1 MTTILIVDDE
11 PQMLEL
17 ITDCLQLLP
26 VDIQTE
32 QDSATA
38 RKKLQTE
45 TFDLVILDVMMP
57 SPDGWELLK
66 ETAELP
72 APPSIIMLTA
82 LGDNDQIVRGLQNGA
97 DDYVTKPFEPAIL
110 AARVEAVL
118 RRKHPHTGSVISY
131 NGLSVD
137 SVRREAEFE
146 GSCLTLTKK
155 EFDLVALLVKRPGQV
170 FTRQQLLDEIDDH
183 GSAASDRTV
192 DTHMKNIR
200 EKVRRAGGSSSLI
213 ETVWGIGYRLGAGI

>member
-1 MTTILIVDDE
+1 MNTILIVDDE

-26 VDIQTE
+26 VEVQTE
-32 QDSATA
+32 HDSAAA
-38 RKKLQTE
+38 RKRLQTE
-45 TFDLVILDVMMP
+45 SFDLVMLDVMMP

-66 ETAELP
+66 ETAGLP
-72 APPSIIMLTA
+72 SPPSVIMLTA
-82 LGDNDQIVRGLQNGA
+82 LGDNDQVVRGLQHGA

-118 RRKHPHTGSVISY
+118 RRKRPHSGSTISC
-131 NGLSVD
+131 NGLTVD
-137 SVRREAEFE
+137 SVRRQAAFE
-146 GSCLTLTKK
+146 GSCLSLTKK

-183 GSAASDRTV
+183 ASAASDRTV

-200 EKVRRAGGSSSLI
+200 EKIRRAGGSSSLI
-213 ETVWGIGYRLGAGI
+213 ETVWGIGYRLGNRK